1 MQSKSLTARSCSTPS
16 SPHTPSSMS
25 PSPSSNSYPLP
36 SLSPSHF
43 GGGLNIGLTTAEMY
57 PNTAAGVSPSHSGPA
72 MDGMMGHYDPMMP
85 IPDSPGENSVGLQSP
100 KTPHYHHPFSPPG
113 AVFTSSPA
121 FPPPPL
127 PGGAITPPSA
137 GTPSSLLML
146 VSQ

>member
-1 MQSKSLTARSCSTPS
+1 MQSKSLTVRSCSTPS

-43 GGGLNIGLTTAEMY
+43 GSGLNIGLTTAEMY
-57 PNTAAGVSPSHSGPA
+57 PNTAGVSPSHSGPA

-85 IPDSPGENSVGLQSP
+85 IPDSPGENSVALLSP
-100 KTPHYHHPFSPPG
+100 KTPHHHPFSPP
-113 AVFTSSPA
+113 AAFTSSPA
-121 FPPPPL
+121 FPPPL
-127 PGGAITPPSA
+127 AGAITPPS
-137 GTPSSLLML
+137 LLMM